1 MRIKTDGDRD
11 GNVQDQQVL
20 VIRNLGSES
29 HARVSDCLT
38 VYNFSLDGAT
48 PTVINI
54 DVSFSVADAANAYS
68 DIRFC
73 SSGS

>member
-20 VIRNLGSES
+20 VIRNLGSEN

-48 PTVINI
+48 PT
-54 DVSFSVADAANAYS
+54 SSTSTCYR
-68 DIRFC
+68 RFLFEGGRYTAQR
-73 SSGS
+73 SS